1 MSPAC
6 RAVASEDSVLSMMLP
21 SVRTWASIGSIL
33 SALSE
38 PGAFGKAIARRVKRS
53 PNLPDV
59 SAIDEMAVEGRMTT
73 AVFGLS

>member
-1 MSPAC
+1 
-6 RAVASEDSVLSMMLP
+6 MMLP

-59 SAIDEMAVEGRMTT
+59 SAIDEMAVEGE
-73 AVFGLS
+73 